1 MYISELKVEN
11 FRLFGEGENAALLRL
26 RPGLTAIVGEN
37 DSGKTVIVD
46 ALRLALGTRDQEYF
60 RIDDDDFHC
69 PAEGE
74 QSKEVRIRC
83 RFTGLT
89 RSDTGAFAE
98 YLTYEEQ
105 EGSRVP
111 VIYLNCKA
119 LATERRARHRRYV
132 SVEVRSGIDAD
143 GPVFDPESRNLL
155 CATYLRPLR
164 DAERALSAGRGSRL
178 SQILQYTDDI
188 ATVGVP
194 YDHAA
199 GPPADPATL
208 SILGIGD
215 FANALLN
222 GHVGLTGARD
232 RLNEDYLKNLSFAG
246 SDLSGDIGVS
256 TGDEAAR
263 LRQLLEKLE
272 LQLQEAGADH
282 LPRNRG
288 LGSNNL
294 LFMACELLLLGSE
307 EDGFPFLLIEEP
319 EAHLHPQRQLR
330 LIRFLQDKAQPVGGD
345 HDIQILVTT
354 HSPNLA
360 SAIDLDNLLLLQG
373 RKAFSLAS
381 GETNLIPS
389 DYRFL
394 QRFLDV
400 TKANLFFARGV
411 IIVEGDAENIL
422 VPTIAG
428 LIDRDLTESGVS
440 IVNVKNNQADPRVI
454 DEDAIQL
461 VTWHS
466 SKGRE
471 WPVVFVCGM
480 DKSLSPRLPN
490 MALGYSTFEDL
501 SQLIEKA
508 QIEYSPN
515 FAASGSDDQFLGDL
529 GLATELESR
538 RLIYVAITRARE
550 KPVLEWPR
558 YLAGKDGLTYWSIL
572 AAETT
577 VSPQAATITVGGTSF
592 PCLIGAGASEL
603 PDDFG
608 VGGGTTPE
616 VLATIGRRAI
626 QRRVVPDGLI
636 PDSVVPSGLESI
648 QSSETARQPLESIS
662 YHEGLELEIELT
674 GTTLGTFLH
683 RCFEV
688 VGVNAELGG
697 KLSAIAGVAISDGGV
712 SNIINIVTS
721 FEQWMTDRFSA
732 TAVHR
737 EIPLLG
743 IDDNGSVVSGTA
755 DLVLETEDGIW
766 IIDHKSDQ
774 VDDPELAFN
783 IYRPQLECYAT
794 LLRSM
799 GHNVLGMGIN
809 WIRRGEVSLIAHS
822 HA

>member
-60 RIDDDDFHC
+60 RIDYDDFHC
-69 PAEGE
+69 PAEGA
-74 QSKEVRIRC
+74 QSKEIRIRC
-83 RFTGLT
+83 RFAGLT

-98 YLTYEEQ
+98 YLTYEEH

-111 VIYLNCKA
+111 VIYLNWKA

-132 SVEVRSGIDAD
+132 SVEVRSGVDAD
-143 GPVFDPESRNLL
+143 GPIFDPESRNLL

-188 ATVGVP
+188 ATAGVP
-194 YDHAA
+194 YDHVA
-199 GPPADPATL
+199 GPPADPAAL

-215 FANALLN
+215 FANALLK
-222 GHVGLTGARD
+222 GHVGLRGARD
-232 RLNEDYLKNLSFAG
+232 RLNKDYLKNLSFAG
-246 SDLSGDIGVS
+246 SDLSGDIGVA

-288 LGSNNL
+288 LGSNNI

-330 LIRFLQDKAQPVGGD
+330 LMRFLQDKAQPAGGS

-360 SAIDLDNLLLLQG
+360 SAIDLDNLLMLQG
-373 RKAFSLAS
+373 GKAYSLAS
-381 GETNLIPS
+381 GETNLSPS

-440 IVNVKNNQADPRVI
+440 IVNVGGTGFSRYARIFQRNDPTQDGEIGIPVACLADTDVMPDCAPEIVGKVKAGEDWPEGRRWKVESDFEEGQLDQHRQEIRDRASGQRVETFVSDHWTLEYDLARAGLGRELFLAIALAKKDDDIASEKVKAIGVTRQALKDWKTFA
-454 DEDAIQL
+454 DEAMPDDECAARIYAPLAKGSVSKSVTAQYLARILSRTGLRHQRSPAAWQGVLPDYIVDAIQH
-461 VTWHS
+461 VTS
-466 SKGRE
+466 
-471 WPVVFVCGM
+471 
-480 DKSLSPRLPN
+480 
-490 MALGYSTFEDL
+490 DL
-501 SQLIEKA
+501 SAPEAEPAA
-508 QIEYSPN
+508 Q
-515 FAASGSDDQFLGDL
+515 DQ
-529 GLATELESR
+529 
-538 RLIYVAITRARE
+538 
-550 KPVLEWPR
+550 
-558 YLAGKDGLTYWSIL
+558 
-572 AAETT
+572 
-577 VSPQAATITVGGTSF
+577 PQ
-592 PCLIGAGASEL
+592 
-603 PDDFG
+603 D
-608 VGGGTTPE
+608 
-616 VLATIGRRAI
+616 
-626 QRRVVPDGLI
+626 
-636 PDSVVPSGLESI
+636 
-648 QSSETARQPLESIS
+648 
-662 YHEGLELEIELT
+662 
-674 GTTLGTFLH
+674 
-683 RCFEV
+683 
-688 VGVNAELGG
+688 
-697 KLSAIAGVAISDGGV
+697 
-712 SNIINIVTS
+712 
-721 FEQWMTDRFSA
+721 
-732 TAVHR
+732 
-737 EIPLLG
+737 
-743 IDDNGSVVSGTA
+743 
-755 DLVLETEDGIW
+755 
-766 IIDHKSDQ
+766 
-774 VDDPELAFN
+774 
-783 IYRPQLECYAT
+783 
-794 LLRSM
+794 
-799 GHNVLGMGIN
+799 
-809 WIRRGEVSLIAHS
+809 
-822 HA
+822 

>member
-1 MYISELKVEN
+1 MYISELKIEN

-69 PAEGE
+69 PAEGA
-74 QSKEVRIRC
+74 QCKEIRIRC
-83 RFTGLT
+83 RFAGLT

-98 YLTYEEQ
+98 YLTYEEY

-111 VIYLNCKA
+111 VIYLNWKA

-132 SVEVRSGIDAD
+132 SVEVRSGVDAD
-143 GPVFDPESRNLL
+143 GPIFDPESRNLL

-188 ATVGVP
+188 GTAGVP

-199 GPPADPATL
+199 GPPADPAAL

-215 FANALLN
+215 FANALLK

-246 SDLSGDIGVS
+246 SELSGDIGVA
-256 TGDEAAR
+256 TGDDAAR

-272 LQLQEAGADH
+272 IQLQEVGADH

-288 LGSNNL
+288 LGSNNI

-330 LIRFLQDKAQPVGGD
+330 LMRFLQDKAQPVGGG

-360 SAIDLDNLLLLQG
+360 SAIDLDNLLLLKG
-373 RKAFSLAS
+373 GKAFSLAS
-381 GETNLIPS
+381 GETNLSPS

-440 IVNVKNNQADPRVI
+440 IVNVGGTGFRRYARIFQRREPTQDGEIGIPVACLADTDVMPDCAPEIVGKVKAGEGWPEGRRWKAESDFGEGGLSQHKQEIRARASGQCVKTFVSDHWTLEYDIVRAGLGRELYLAIALAKKDDDIASETVKAIGVTRQALRGWKAFSDEAMPDDERAARIYAPLAKGSVSKSVTAQYLARILMRTGQNHIRTPAEWKDVI
-454 DEDAIQL
+454 PDYIVNAIGYVTADSPTEDA
-461 VTWHS
+461 
-466 SKGRE
+466 
-471 WPVVFVCGM
+471 
-480 DKSLSPRLPN
+480 
-490 MALGYSTFEDL
+490 
-501 SQLIEKA
+501 
-508 QIEYSPN
+508 
-515 FAASGSDDQFLGDL
+515 
-529 GLATELESR
+529 
-538 RLIYVAITRARE
+538 
-550 KPVLEWPR
+550 
-558 YLAGKDGLTYWSIL
+558 
-572 AAETT
+572 
-577 VSPQAATITVGGTSF
+577 
-592 PCLIGAGASEL
+592 
-603 PDDFG
+603 
-608 VGGGTTPE
+608 
-616 VLATIGRRAI
+616 
-626 QRRVVPDGLI
+626 
-636 PDSVVPSGLESI
+636 
-648 QSSETARQPLESIS
+648 
-662 YHEGLELEIELT
+662 
-674 GTTLGTFLH
+674 
-683 RCFEV
+683 
-688 VGVNAELGG
+688 
-697 KLSAIAGVAISDGGV
+697 
-712 SNIINIVTS
+712 
-721 FEQWMTDRFSA
+721 
-732 TAVHR
+732 
-737 EIPLLG
+737 
-743 IDDNGSVVSGTA
+743 
-755 DLVLETEDGIW
+755 
-766 IIDHKSDQ
+766 DQ
-774 VDDPELAFN
+774 VAQE
-783 IYRPQLECYAT
+783 QTQE
-794 LLRSM
+794 
-799 GHNVLGMGIN
+799 
-809 WIRRGEVSLIAHS
+809 
-822 HA
+822 